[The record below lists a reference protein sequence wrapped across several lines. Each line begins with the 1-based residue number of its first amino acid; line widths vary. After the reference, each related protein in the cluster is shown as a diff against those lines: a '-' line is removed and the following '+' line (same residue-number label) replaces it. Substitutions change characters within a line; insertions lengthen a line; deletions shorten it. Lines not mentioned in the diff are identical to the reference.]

1 MKIGT
6 DPGVN
11 AEIRGETAPHES
23 AREARA
29 VPVALALLAICW
41 ILLWFWD
48 TSASIVAI
56 WYRSE
61 TFAHGFLIVP
71 IVFYLVWYNRRH
83 LGEVP
88 IQPFLPGAAL
98 LALAGSGWL
107 VAQLASVLG
116 GAQFMMVA
124 MIPLAI
130 LTMLGTRMVRALAF
144 PLAFLFFAVPFG
156 EFLLPTLM
164 DWTAD
169 FAVAALRLSTIP
181 VYREGRNFVIPS
193 GSWSVV
199 EACSGIRYLSASMV
213 VGALYAYLTYR
224 SLRYRL
230 IFIAASIVVPLIA
243 NGLRA
248 YMIVMIGHL
257 SGNRLAVGVD
267 HIIYG
272 WVFFG
277 VVMALLFW
285 VGSFW
290 REDIKPPAEAK
301 KRTDHEWKPASTP
314 QLVMAVLLVVV
325 ISSIWKPVLS
335 AIDARNSSTSVRIP
349 PVVPENGWVASEG
362 TVARWKPDFSNPGA
376 ELAQTFTKNG
386 EHVGLYIAFYRN
398 QKQDGELVNSMNQ
411 LVRTTNKDWV
421 MTASGSMESDVGRQR
436 ISIRTAEMRSARE
449 QIVAADWY
457 WVDGRITSSDYAA
470 KAYLGLA
477 KLSGHGDDSALIAV
491 FTPKPESGESGNEV
505 LGRFAAD
512 MGESIHRAL
521 AEADRQ

>member
-1 MKIGT
+1 MKIAPE
-6 DPGVN
+6 PGLN
-11 AEIRGETAPHES
+11 SESGGEAPPQVTG
-23 AREARA
+23 RI
-29 VPVALALLAICW
+29 PFALALLAIFW
-41 ILLWFWD
+41 ILLWFWE

-61 TFAHGFLIVP
+61 TYAHGFLIVP
-71 IVFYLVWYNRRH
+71 IVIYLVWYNRRY

-88 IQPFLPGAAL
+88 IKPFLPGGAL
-98 LALAGSGWL
+98 LALAGFGWL

-124 MIPLAI
+124 MIPLAT
-130 LTMLGTRMVRALAF
+130 LTILGTKTVRALVF

-169 FAVAALRLSTIP
+169 FAVAALKLSTIP

-193 GSWSVV
+193 GNWSVV
-199 EACSGIRYLSASMV
+199 EACSGIRYLISSMV

-257 SGNRLAVGVD
+257 SNNRLAVGID

-277 VVMALLFW
+277 VVMMLLFW

-290 REDIKPPAEAK
+290 REDIEEPDEVK
-301 KRTDHEWKPASTP
+301 KRTGHGWKPASTA
-314 QLVMAVLLVVV
+314 QLVIAALLVVA

-335 AIDARNSSTSVRIP
+335 AIDAQNSNTSVHFP
-349 PVVPENGWVASEG
+349 KVAPENGWVTSG
-362 TVARWKPDFSNPGA
+362 STVARWKPDFLNPSA
-376 ELAQTFTKNG
+376 ELAQTFTKDG
-386 EHVGLYIAFYRN
+386 KHVGLYIAFYRN

-411 LVRTTNKDWV
+411 LVRSTNKDWIV
-421 MTASGSMESDVGRQR
+421 TASGSMEADVGRQR
-436 ISIRTAEMRSARE
+436 IGIRTAEMRSARE
-449 QIVAADWY
+449 QIVVADWY
-457 WVDGRITSSDYAA
+457 WVGGRITSNDYAA

-477 KLSGHGDDSALIAV
+477 KLSGHGDDSALIAI
-491 FTPKPESGESGNEV
+491 FTPKPETVESGNEV

-512 MGESIHRAL
+512 MGESIHRVL
-521 AEADRQ
+521 VEADRQ